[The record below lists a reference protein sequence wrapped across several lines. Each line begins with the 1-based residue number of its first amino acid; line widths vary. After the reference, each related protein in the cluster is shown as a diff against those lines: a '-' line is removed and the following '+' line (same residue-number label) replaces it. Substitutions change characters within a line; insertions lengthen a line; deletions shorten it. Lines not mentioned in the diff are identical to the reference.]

1 MAFYFVLHWLHWDIS
16 FNTAVFIYAIS
27 MLAGAISFLPGGL
40 GGAEPFE
47 PSERVRGRSDDL
59 NRRIGGLLLYG
70 QPGVHAPRLPG
81 GQVFAQFAFRGR
93 DDYFAFGGQ
102 PMGERGERQHGILS
116 IRDETRLPRAGQ
128 QTVDAG
134 TAARLPG
141 LGRDRLAIGVE
152 R

>member
-1 MAFYFVLHWLHWDIS
+1 MQEDSTGGV
-16 FNTAVFIYAIS
+16 
-27 MLAGAISFLPGGL
+27 AGEPASGRDGYLGDPLRQAAGHQELGGL

>member
-1 MAFYFVLHWLHWDIS
+1 
-16 FNTAVFIYAIS
+16 
-27 MLAGAISFLPGGL
+27 
-40 GGAEPFE
+40 
-47 PSERVRGRSDDL
+47 
-59 NRRIGGLLLYG
+59 
-70 QPGVHAPRLPG
+70 
-81 GQVFAQFAFRGR
+81 
-93 DDYFAFGGQ
+93 
-102 PMGERGERQHGILS
+102 MGERGERQHGILS